1 MNAYLTSVIENV
13 KKKHGNEPEFVQTVE
28 EVFSSLEPVI
38 EKHPEYEKVDLLNRM
53 VEPER
58 MFTFRVSWEDDR
70 GQWHTNIGYRCQ
82 FNGALGPY
90 KGGLRF
96 QANVYPGIIKFLGF
110 EQIFKN
116 SLTGLPIGGGK
127 GGADFDPAGKS
138 DAEIMRFCQAYMQ
151 ALYRYIGPDV
161 DVPAGDM
168 GVGGREIGY
177 LFGEYRRLKG
187 AWENG
192 VLTGKGFSYGG
203 SLIRPEATGYG
214 AVYYLQN
221 VLEHEGERIAG
232 KTIACAGFGNVTW
245 GICKKATQLGAKVVT
260 LSGPDGYI
268 YDPDGVATEEKIA
281 YLVEMRSSGRNRVQ
295 DYAEKFGVE
304 FFPGEKPWGVKA
316 DVVMPSAM
324 QNDVHMEQAK
334 QIAANG
340 VKYYIEVANMPTTN
354 DALRFLMEQ
363 PGMIVAPSKAV
374 NAGGVATSALEMAQN
389 SERLV
394 WTAEE
399 VDAQLHR
406 IMNTIYQMSVD
417 AAEEYLN
424 GQENGR
430 LCLLG
435 SISIGNQSD
444 VQGNGRIE
452 VEVQYQIKPFIYWL
466 PIGNSNGGGLCFE
479 DELFAHDFNGY
490 RGPVEGDRREE
501 EEIVY
506 ITENGTRYHT
516 DTGCV
521 SLRISVQTVHSSR
534 LSAMRNQSG
543 GRYYP
548 CERCRPSKSGVFFI
562 TRDGDRYHRGADCSS
577 LKRTVRAVTLEEA
590 VRMGRSACSK
600 CS

>member
-1 MNAYLTSVIENV
+1 MNTYLTSVIENV

-127 GGADFDPAGKS
+127 GGADFELVLLDEEGK
-138 DAEIMRFCQAYMQ
+138 
-151 ALYRYIGPDV
+151 L
-161 DVPAGDM
+161 
-168 GVGGREIGY
+168 

-245 GICKKATQLGAKVVT
+245 GICRKATQLGAKVVT

-406 IMNTIYQMSVD
+406 IMNTIYQMSVE
-417 AAEEYLN
+417 AAEEY
-424 GQENGR
+424 G
-430 LCLLG
+430 LG
-435 SISIGNQSD
+435 YNLVAGANIAGFKR
-444 VQGNGRIE
+444 VAE
-452 VEVQYQIKPFIYWL
+452 
-466 PIGNSNGGGLCFE
+466 
-479 DELFAHDFNGY
+479 
-490 RGPVEGDRREE
+490 
-501 EEIVY
+501 
-506 ITENGTRYHT
+506 
-516 DTGCV
+516 
-521 SLRISVQTVHSSR
+521 
-534 LSAMRNQSG
+534 AMMEQ
-543 GRYYP
+543 
-548 CERCRPSKSGVFFI
+548 GVF
-562 TRDGDRYHRGADCSS
+562 
-577 LKRTVRAVTLEEA
+577 
-590 VRMGRSACSK
+590 
-600 CS
+600 